1 MNEKEK
7 QSIDKTGKEENT
19 PLEEILGSSEE
30 NKMEQQRKEGVSSK
44 WMEAAGP
51 EAEIVLS
58 SRVRLARNI
67 TGFSFPSLASDEQRE
82 KVLQLIKGIMQK
94 EEAFTDFQI
103 LELESLSP
111 LDRQVLVEK
120 HLISPLLAKEAR
132 FSALMFREDEIL
144 SIMVNEEDH
153 LRLQC
158 LLPGLQLEKAW
169 EEASRYDDL
178 LETNVEYAFHENYGY
193 LTACPTNVGTGL
205 RVSVMLHLPA
215 LVIAEQINRILAAVY
230 QVGLAVRGFYG
241 EGTEMS
247 GSLFQISNQVTLG
260 QTEVEIWRNLYGVTK
275 QLISQEKKARE
286 HLLNKG
292 REKLADRAGRALGTL
307 KYARLISSREA
318 MQLLS
323 DLRLGA
329 GLGLIKGISAKSL
342 NELLVLTRPGCLQY
356 LQGRALNSYERS
368 LERAAQIQ
376 KCLSSI

>member
-132 FSALMFREDEIL
+132 FSALMFRDDEIL

-169 EEASRYDDL
+169 DEASRCDDL
-178 LETNVEYAFHENYGY
+178 LEANVEYAFHENYGY

-318 MQLLS
+318 VQLLS